1 MTMRSR
7 GDTEA
12 RAGGLD
18 AKLETGFNWV
28 ADHARMVLGTVGV
41 VLVAGVAAAISHD
54 LRNRAENEAQLALS
68 QVEAGYSLAM
78 GSPVDAI
85 WVSEPANQEQARRGR
100 EEALGRFEAVSL
112 DHPGTRGALLA
123 ELRAAEMQ
131 VELGRWPDAEARLTA
146 LVGEFEEHDAVR
158 AVALRLLGFSQEQR
172 GRFAKAGESYEQAV
186 VLPGLYP
193 ASGSV
198 WLEAGAS
205 FARAGTIERAV
216 LAYQKVLSIDPELAE
231 REGVVERLSALAVLA
246 R

>member
-1 MTMRSR
+1 MTIRSR

-12 RAGGLD
+12 RAGGFN
-18 AKLETGFNWV
+18 ARLEAGFNWV
-28 ADHARMVLGTVGV
+28 TERARTVLAI
-41 VLVAGVAAAISHD
+41 AGVGLVVGAAAAISYEF
-54 LRNRAENEAQLALS
+54 RTRTENEAQLALS
-68 QVEAGYSLAM
+68 QVEAGYALAM

-158 AVALRLLGFSQEQR
+158 AVALRLLGFSQEQQ
-172 GRFAKAGESYEQAV
+172 GRFAEAGESYEQAA
-186 VLPGLYP
+186 LPGRYP
-193 ASGSV
+193 AAGSL
-198 WLEAGAS
+198 WFEAGAS
-205 FARAGTIERAV
+205 FARAGAIERAL
-216 LAYQKVLSIDPELAE
+216 LAYQKLLSIDPELAE
-231 REGVVERLSALAVLA
+231 QKGVVERLSELAALA